1 MGNLFRSSTPT
12 IQIPEQEQSKAY
24 QTLVPQSSF
33 QNAAEYMGR
42 LDKEYNQALNRR
54 YNEVGTS
61 AERGARARGVE
72 MQERASYLASLPKR
86 ENSFFGER
94 SNSQTGG
101 FSGGSIGGVLAGG
114 LRGISDNIK
123 QKQSPARDV
132 ANMRLNNAKTAYN
145 DAVAK
150 AKTAERSYAPVTQ
163 TGFDAR
169 QYLENYTDLRD
180 AFGAD
185 LNMAR
190 EHYLR
195 HGREEG
201 RTDADIYGMNRG
213 APGFTRFNPDSL
225 LPREMNKP
233 VKNETK
239 PKEANNS
246 KENDFDDDEDD

>member
-1 MGNLFRSSTPT
+1 MGSLFRSSTPT
-12 IQIPEQEQSKAY
+12 IQIPEQEQAKAY

-33 QNAAEYMGR
+33 QNLAEYAGR

-61 AERGARARGVE
+61 EERGARARDVE

-86 ENSFFGER
+86 KNSFFGER
-94 SNSQTGG
+94 SNFQTG
-101 FSGGSIGGVLAGG
+101 
-114 LRGISDNIK
+114 GISDNKK
-123 QKQSPARDV
+123 QKQSPAIDA

-201 RTDADIYGMNRG
+201 RTDADIYGINRG
-213 APGFTRFNPDSL
+213 APGFARFNPDSL

-239 PKEANNS
+239 PKEEKNS
-246 KENDFDDDEDD
+246 KENDFDDEDD

>member
-1 MGNLFRSSTPT
+1 MGSLFRSSTPT
-12 IQIPEQEQSKAY
+12 IQIPEQEQAKAY

-42 LDKEYNQALNRR
+42 LDDEYNRALNRR

-86 ENSFFGER
+86 GNSFFGER
-94 SNSQTGG
+94 SNSQTG
-101 FSGGSIGGVLAGG
+101 
-114 LRGISDNIK
+114 GISDNIK

-145 DAVAK
+145 EAVAK

-213 APGFTRFNPDSL
+213 APGFARFNPDSF

-233 VKNETK
+233 VKNEKK
-239 PKEANNS
+239 PKEEKNS
-246 KENDFDDDEDD
+246 KENDFGDDEDD

>member
-12 IQIPEQEQSKAY
+12 IQIPEQEQAKAY
-24 QTLVPQSSF
+24 QTLIPQSSF

-42 LDKEYNQALNRR
+42 LDKEYNRALNRR
-54 YNEVGTS
+54 YNELGTS
-61 AERGARARGVE
+61 AERGARARGIE

-94 SNSQTGG
+94 PNSQTGV
-101 FSGGSIGGVLAGG
+101 FSGIAAGVGK
-114 LRGISDNIK
+114 ISDNRK
-123 QKQSPARDV
+123 QKQSPAIDA
-132 ANMRLNNAKTAYN
+132 ANIRLNNAKNAYN
-145 DAVAK
+145 DAVTK

-169 QYLENYTDLRD
+169 QYLENYQDLRD

-213 APGFTRFNPDSL
+213 APGFTRFNPDSF